1 MRKQFMVQVHNSKDR
16 LDFYN
21 YIHENYD
28 LEEHFTSF
36 EEITMSKFPFIVDF
50 DDKSFWICNS
60 ITCCACAA
68 QKNLILSVEDFKKK
82 ITKKTPIIL
91 QAKIK
96 YTKIREKYRK

>member
-50 DDKSFWICNS
+50 DDKSF
-60 ITCCACAA
+60 
-68 QKNLILSVEDFKKK
+68 
-82 ITKKTPIIL
+82 
-91 QAKIK
+91 
-96 YTKIREKYRK
+96 